1 MCKFYDEYDVVQCIK
16 LGRLT
21 WAGHVLR
28 IEEGDPARK
37 SFVLNRGKWRGKPNL
52 G

>member
-1 MCKFYDEYDVVQCIK
+1 MLDESKNSEIYKFYDEYDVVQCIK

-28 IEEGDPARK
+28 TVESDLARE
-37 SFVLNRGKWRGKPNL
+37 S
-52 G
+52 